1 MFFIDFVRSWSKHL
15 SFKDLFICLIVAVSD
30 HCLIFD
36 AFHDL
41 VISFPVS
48 RTDLCMTVPSLGYYF
63 LVSILY
69 VMPCHASKLD
79 NRVRN

>member
-1 MFFIDFVRSWSKHL
+1 M
-15 SFKDLFICLIVAVSD
+15 FICLIVAVSD

-63 LVSILY
+63 
-69 VMPCHASKLD
+69 
-79 NRVRN
+79 

>member
-1 MFFIDFVRSWSKHL
+1 MLIIFLFICDFKDVFIDFVRSWSKHL
-15 SFKDLFICLIVAVSD
+15 SFKDMFICLIVAVSD

-48 RTDLCMTVPSLGYYF
+48 RTDLCMTVPSLCYYF
-63 LVSILY
+63 
-69 VMPCHASKLD
+69 
-79 NRVRN
+79 